1 MATTTPPKP
10 PTAPRPGD
18 PPARPARPSRGR
30 FVRPLAV
37 GALALVVLI
46 VAFIVFSG
54 GGSST
59 YKLEFAEAD
68 QLVRGNQ
75 VQVGG
80 VPVGSVKEIELTHDF
95 KALVTI
101 TVNSS
106 LLPLH
111 AGTVA
116 QVRVPSLSSV
126 ANRYIA
132 LSPGPNNAPALS
144 EGARLPASATRN
156 VTDLDQLFNTL
167 NPRTRKGLQQFIQG
181 TADSYVGQGKSL
193 QGATEYFAPSLSA
206 TDHFFA
212 ELVRD
217 QSTFTN
223 FLVET
228 AKAVTTIGARKNELA
243 DLVESANTSFTA
255 IGSEQA
261 RLAQG
266 LKQLPVTLRQ
276 GNRTFADLPSTFRAL
291 KKLVDASR
299 PTVQPLNKLFSK
311 LQPLLTTATPVVKNF
326 STAFSQPG
334 ANNDLTDFVRAL
346 PGLAA
351 TLETS
356 TPAAVTSLRESVPI
370 TAFFGPYSPDLQ
382 GTLREFGQTDAYY
395 DANGHYARISPV
407 FPDFSL
413 DANNNLTPASATQ
426 ALAPLKAGQLR
437 RCPGAATQPAA
448 DGSSPFTDS
457 ELLSCDPSQT
467 P

>member
-1 MATTTPPKP
+1 MATTTPKP
-10 PTAPRPGD
+10 PAAPPPRD
-18 PPARPARPSRGR
+18 PPRRPVGPSRGR

-37 GALALVVLI
+37 GALVLVLLVVALL
-46 VAFIVFSG
+46 AFGG

-59 YKLEFAEAD
+59 YKLEFTEAD
-68 QLVRGNQ
+68 QLVRGDQ

-106 LLPLH
+106 LAPLH

-144 EGARLPASATRN
+144 SGTRLPASKTGE

-167 NPRTRKGLQQFIQG
+167 DPKTRKGLQQFIQG
-181 TADSYVGQGKSL
+181 TADQYVGQGKSL
-193 QGATEYFAPSLSA
+193 QGATEYFAPSLAA

-217 QSTFTN
+217 QSTFTK

-228 AKAVTTIGARKNELA
+228 AKAMTTIGARKEQLS
-243 DLVESANTSFTA
+243 DLVENANSTFTA
-255 IGSEQA
+255 IGSEQTNLA
-261 RLAQG
+261 RG
-266 LKQLPVTLRQ
+266 LKELPVALRQ
-276 GNRTFADLPSTFRAL
+276 GNRTFADLPSTFSAL
-291 KKLVDASR
+291 KKLVNASR

-326 STAFSQPG
+326 ALSFSRPG
-334 ANNDLTDFVRAL
+334 AGNDLTDFVRAL
-346 PGLAA
+346 PALADA
-351 TLETS
+351 LETS

-382 GTLREFGQTDAYY
+382 GTLRQFGQTDAYY

-413 DANNNLTPASATQ
+413 DSKNNLTPASASQ
-426 ALAPLKAGQLR
+426 ALAPLKTGQLR

-448 DGSSPFTDS
+448 DGSSPFTDN
-457 ELLSCDPSQT
+457 ELLSCDPSET